1 MDILFVSHNSVGDVI
16 LWNFFLVWRF
26 KPDIL
31 DIVDQ
36 NLPSF
41 SRIWL
46 YHNKPASV
54 CVEGGGVHYDCTP
67 LVVTEGH
74 I

>member
-16 LWNFFLVWRF
+16 LCEDF

-54 CVEGGGVHYDCTP
+54 CVEGGGEGVHYDCTP

>member
-16 LWNFFLVWRF
+16 LCEDF

-41 SRIWL
+41 
-46 YHNKPASV
+46 K
-54 CVEGGGVHYDCTP
+54 
-67 LVVTEGH
+67 
-74 I
+74 